1 MPIGFVNLADALE
14 AVSVDN
20 PGFVN
25 LATES
30 ETGKPDNPGFVN
42 LADGT
47 GSVPVSPPAFAD
59 LKTGT
64 HKVVVPEGHVLL
76 KADIA
81 FQAETNPVLCVKT
94 YSGLPS
100 EETFLKVTKTPNS
113 KTTGDYLF
121 VPGSYVT
128 LDGVGFALFK
138 PLYFFV
144 TAIAAGEISVGESVY
159 SGPEGKVM
167 GTPGAIGTNPGD
179 ENNPEGK
186 YYIIGEA
193 KTAAEKDGDLIQYW
207 PSKPKL
213 AP

>member
-1 MPIGFVNLADALE
+1 MSIGFVNLAEALE

-30 ETGKPDNPGFVN
+30 ETVAPDNPGFVN
-42 LADGT
+42 LASGT
-47 GSVPVSPPAFAD
+47 ESAPVQPPVFAD

-81 FQAETNPVLCVKT
+81 FKTEKTPVLCAKS
-94 YSGLPS
+94 YSGIPS
-100 EETFLKVTKTPNS
+100 ESTFVKMVKNLTTDKV
-113 KTTGDYLF
+113 GEYLF

-128 LDGVGFALFK
+128 LDGVGFGLFK

-144 TAIAAGEISVGESVY
+144 TAVAANAIAAGAPVF
-159 SGPEGKVM
+159 SGPDGKVM
-167 GTPGAIGTNPGD
+167 STPGAPGTNPGD
-179 ENNPEGK
+179 DENLDHS